1 MKKHQQIWLLGLLVF
16 LVYTCMYAIRKPY
29 TAYTF
34 SGNSWLGLDIK
45 AWFVIAQISGY
56 AISKWVGISWMGKLV
71 QRNRGTVL
79 LILLTSA
86 TLPLLAMPYLPPAGK
101 TVCLLLNGFPLG
113 LVYGIL
119 YSWVEGRKH
128 TEIIG
133 SILACTFVFSSGL
146 VKSGSLYF
154 GQTFGWSDWQAPGFF
169 ALIALCIAVPFIALL
184 NRMPGPDSEDIAL
197 RSERVAANQEIRK
210 GIVRRFGVPIFFWVL
225 AYFMLTIIRDLRDN
239 FSAEVLAEAGQHDAG
254 IFLMLET
261 PVSLLLLVVT
271 ALLSATRSHQ
281 KAIQLIG
288 GLSQMGL
295 ILTMVSTLLFMN
307 QVIPTSLWLLFVGTG
322 SYLGYILIN
331 ISLFD
336 RLISASGAVANATFL
351 LYIADAWGY
360 LGSVAIT
367 LTRYLLPAGIG
378 WSEWL
383 SYLFTGAGVLALI
396 AFATANSFA
405 NEELNKPNTVSQG
418 I

>member
-1 MKKHQQIWLLGLLVF
+1 MKKQQQIWLLGLLVF

-34 SGNSWLGLDIK
+34 TGNNWLGLDIK
-45 AWFVIAQISGY
+45 AWFVIAQITGY
-56 AISKWVGISWMGKLV
+56 AISKWVGISWMGQLI
-71 QRNRGTVL
+71 QRNRAVVL
-79 LILLTSA
+79 IVLFTAA
-86 TLPLLAMPYLPPAGK
+86 TLPLLAMPYLPSAGK
-101 TVCLLLNGFPLG
+101 VICLMLNGFPLG
-113 LVYGIL
+113 LVYGIV
-119 YSWVEGRKH
+119 YSWVEGRRH

-133 SILACTFVFSSGL
+133 SLLACTFVFSSGL
-146 VKSGSLYF
+146 VKSGSLFF
-154 GQTFGWSDWQAPGFF
+154 GQTLGWSDWQAPGFF
-169 ALIALCIAVPFIALL
+169 ALIALVISIPLVALL

-197 RSERVAANQEIRK
+197 RSPRVAANHQTRK
-210 GIVRRFGVPIFFWVL
+210 GIIRRFGIPIFFWVL

-239 FSAEVLAEAGQHDAG
+239 FSAEVLAEAGKHEAG
-254 IFLMLET
+254 VFLMLET

-271 ALLSATRSHQ
+271 ALLSTARSHQ
-281 KAIQLIG
+281 KAIQLIS
-288 GLSQMGL
+288 GLSQLGL

-336 RLISASGAVANATFL
+336 RLISASGAAANATFL

-367 LTRYLLPAGIG
+367 LTRYLLPVGIS

-405 NEELNKPNTVSQG
+405 NEELSKPTAVNQG
-418 I
+418 V